1 MAASQRCMTIVKM
14 PLTCANIG
22 MGEPRPQILD
32 TAGSASLNRVTS
44 ITAQQRLYE
53 RPAPGRPGPSRMR
66 GALMTRTVCG
76 STPRS
81 TAMRVSLLRS
91 CSSAAID
98 APRPLSGSHP
108 LIAGQSLSGVRTS
121 RKVWE
126 RPDSPHPLPRSRPGL
141 VVESRAPGLDQHQ
154 FPSAPAALEQSGAPT
169 NSSNPL
175 CRQICDA
182 YGPLFRFLAPW

>member
-1 MAASQRCMTIVKM
+1 M

-32 TAGSASLNRVTS
+32 TAGPASLNRVTS

-53 RPAPGRPGPSRMR
+53 RPAPGVPARPGSR

-81 TAMRVSLLRS
+81 TAMRVSPAAAPAHRP
-91 CSSAAID
+91 AAID